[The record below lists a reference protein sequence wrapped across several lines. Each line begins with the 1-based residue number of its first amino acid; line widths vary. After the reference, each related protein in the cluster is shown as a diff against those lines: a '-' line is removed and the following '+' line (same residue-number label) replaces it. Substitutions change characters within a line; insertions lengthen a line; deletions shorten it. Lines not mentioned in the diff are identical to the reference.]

1 MKYGYFIQFVMENE
15 RTEKGKFIAGNKGKP
30 KGAKNKITRA
40 QKEWVEWVL
49 ELADDRV
56 EESIAKLKPKEL
68 IDMCVTLQEFVRPK
82 LQRVNLDVG
91 VEDKEIRSIT
101 FNVIRSGDPASSANA
116 DQANPG

>member
-1 MKYGYFIQFVMENE
+1 MEDN
-15 RTEKGKFIAGNKGKP
+15 RTEKGKFSAGNKGKP

-91 VEDKEIRSIT
+91 TEDKEITRIT
-101 FNVIRSGDPASSANA
+101 FEVVSAGGAVDEPNVKTGN
-116 DQANPG
+116 G

>member
-1 MKYGYFIQFVMENE
+1 MENN

-30 KGAKNKITRA
+30 KGAMNKITRA

-49 ELADDRV
+49 ELAEERV

-82 LQRVNLDVG
+82 LQRVNLEVG
-91 VEDKEIRSIT
+91 NEDKEIRSIT
-101 FNVIRSGDPASSANA
+101 FKVVRSCDPANAASSEK
-116 DQANPG
+116 PISE